1 MSAGPGARIM
11 LWTQCPISPSRGA
24 AGWEY
29 SVLGS
34 IFDRRLRRSQVVPP
48 SSVAKTPAAEIPI
61 QSFLAFAG
69 SNKIVCNTNPAA
81 PGLQLS
87 AEGWSRKPCTSS
99 QFLPPSRLESN
110 LAGLVPAYSVPWA
123 WQSSDLRELVC
134 EPQRL
139 VSPVHHCGELRI

>member
-24 AGWEY
+24 AGWEC

-34 IFDRRLRRSQVVPP
+34 AFDRRLRRSQVAPP

-61 QSFLAFAG
+61 QSFLEFSG
-69 SNKIVCNTNPAA
+69 SDKIVCNTNPAP
-81 PGLQLS
+81 PGVQLS
-87 AEGWSRKPCTSS
+87 EEGWSRKPRTSS

-110 LAGLVPAYSVPWA
+110 LAGLVPAYILPWA
-123 WQSSDLRELVC
+123 QQSDQIC
-134 EPQRL
+134 EN
-139 VSPVHHCGELRI
+139 